1 VASASSL
8 ASRAFGELFADNKG
22 NKGNGGES
30 SKNGNVVESE
40 DNKEPVLVGSFTPQ
54 QARGANVI
62 PAFADSLATE
72 QTRVPYRKAA

>member
-40 DNKEPVLVGSFTPQ
+40 DNKEPVLVEAFIPQ
-54 QARGANVI
+54 QARVLEI
-62 PAFADSLATE
+62 TPAFATSLATE
-72 QTRVPYRKAA
+72 QARVPYRKAA